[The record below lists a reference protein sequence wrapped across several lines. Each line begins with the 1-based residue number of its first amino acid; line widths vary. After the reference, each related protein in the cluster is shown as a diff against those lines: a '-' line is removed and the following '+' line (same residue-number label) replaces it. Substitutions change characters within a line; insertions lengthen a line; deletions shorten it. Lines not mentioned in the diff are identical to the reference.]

1 MMNKIKK
8 VVSILIIL
16 CISLYGCSSSDLL
29 NFDEPASKENHAEIV
44 DALYIACKV
53 PLLSSE
59 YILTDLATVI

>member
-1 MMNKIKK
+1 M
-8 VVSILIIL
+8 IL

-29 NFDEPASKENHAEIV
+29 NFDEPASKENHVEIV
-44 DALYIACKV
+44 DALYIACKA